1 MAWIGAFYRCGCA
14 ANLHE
19 ELGRAPEVVAVAGTV
34 RCGHLVLSNLQ
45 NYISSGTLLS
55 ALAWRPVGRGF
66 CYSRVRLAP
75 PHVDSSAGALCMPLP
90 CRTTMS
96 PRGALHQNPN
106 GNATR
111 FVNMD
116 EVFLGECPKTKGA
129 ASRCCVA
136 ARLRVGRDRARVR
149 KRSNKAT
156 YKRAGQVGGRVLLA
170 SPGSLLG
177 AASRTVR
184 PRART
189 SPRARART
197 MAIENPRRRRERC
210 A

>member
-1 MAWIGAFYRCGCA
+1 MAWIARLYRCGRA
-14 ANLHE
+14 GKLHV
-19 ELGRAPEVVAVAGTV
+19 ELGRAPEIVEVAVAV
-34 RCGHLVLSNLQ
+34 RCGRLVLSNL
-45 NYISSGTLLS
+45 NKFYSVSSRSATTAPGHMRLS
-55 ALAWRPVGRGF
+55 VIRACGSL
-66 CYSRVRLAP
+66 
-75 PHVDSSAGALCMPLP
+75 PHVDSSAGAPCTPLP